1 MLTYDFNNESKN
13 YEKIKGSYME
23 SNRKKYY
30 LASVDEN
37 VDMLSKKQ
45 INDLTKI
52 LIGLKSEYDNLILE
66 RRKIEKERDNIEK
79 QIYSIE
85 TMDMK
90 TKKKS
95 DEINFMNDN
104 IKEAMTENKKKL
116 REEIFDTKT
125 YNTMINKLKIDIEG
139 KIKEL
144 NLNEQKQNKLK
155 FKLQREK
162 LYENEIREK
171 YNQIYNK
178 ITDQKKKNNFKKNE
192 FELQLGYYKTIIK
205 QKWMFLNSAN
215 ERLIDKKKLLMMLKI
230 QLMIKKKLIKDIL
243 YNYYTYWIII
253 LIKK

>member
-45 INDLTKI
+45 VNDLTKI

-104 IKEAMTENKKKL
+104 IKEAMTENKKRL
-116 REEIFDTKT
+116 REEIFDIKT

-144 NLNEQKQNKLK
+144 NLNE
-155 FKLQREK
+155 
-162 LYENEIREK
+162 
-171 YNQIYNK
+171 
-178 ITDQKKKNNFKKNE
+178 
-192 FELQLGYYKTIIK
+192 
-205 QKWMFLNSAN
+205 
-215 ERLIDKKKLLMMLKI
+215 
-230 QLMIKKKLIKDIL
+230 
-243 YNYYTYWIII
+243 
-253 LIKK
+253 

>member
-66 RRKIEKERDNIEK
+66 RRKIEKERDNIER

-90 TKKKS
+90 TKKKV
-95 DEINFMNDN
+95 M
-104 IKEAMTENKKKL
+104 K
-116 REEIFDTKT
+116 
-125 YNTMINKLKIDIEG
+125 
-139 KIKEL
+139 
-144 NLNEQKQNKLK
+144 
-155 FKLQREK
+155 
-162 LYENEIREK
+162 
-171 YNQIYNK
+171 
-178 ITDQKKKNNFKKNE
+178 
-192 FELQLGYYKTIIK
+192 
-205 QKWMFLNSAN
+205 
-215 ERLIDKKKLLMMLKI
+215 
-230 QLMIKKKLIKDIL
+230 
-243 YNYYTYWIII
+243 
-253 LIKK
+253 

>member
-1 MLTYDFNNESKN
+1 MLNYDFNNESKN

-37 VDMLSKKQ
+37 VNMLSKKQ

-66 RRKIEKERDNIEK
+66 RRKIEKERDNLEK

-104 IKEAMTENKKKL
+104 IKEAMTENKKRL

-162 LYENEIREK
+162 LYENEIR
-171 YNQIYNK
+171 
-178 ITDQKKKNNFKKNE
+178 
-192 FELQLGYYKTIIK
+192 
-205 QKWMFLNSAN
+205 
-215 ERLIDKKKLLMMLKI
+215 
-230 QLMIKKKLIKDIL
+230 
-243 YNYYTYWIII
+243 
-253 LIKK
+253 